1 MYWIDFNGQRNR
13 TFGIEVVSRPSIPA
27 PEIRGEY
34 VSVAG
39 KDGSLLITDGA
50 YENIAINVPM
60 NVVNR
65 PYWLGDSYR
74 RAKAWLRGSGP
85 LRLFD
90 DPSVYYRVK
99 HAGVLDNERFRR
111 GQKFTASFICDPYT
125 YLESGLHA
133 IGAGAI
139 TNPGDLALPKYRLS
153 GNGNVTLTVNGNSVS
168 ATVQGALTIDRDLM
182 IAYTDDKTVVN
193 TATSGD
199 FLPLSLNPGINEVS
213 VSGGS
218 VSIIPNWRML

>member
-1 MYWIDFNGQRNR
+1 MYWIDFNGHRNR
-13 TFGIEVVSRPSIPA
+13 DFGIEVVSRPSIPA

-39 KDGSLLITDGA
+39 QDGSLLITDGA
-50 YENIAINVPM
+50 YENIAIDVPM

-65 PYWLGDSYR
+65 PYWLGDNYR

-85 LRLFD
+85 LRFFD
-90 DPSVYYRVK
+90 DTSVYYRVK
-99 HAGVLDNERFRR
+99 HAGVMDNQRFRR
-111 GQKFTASFICDPYT
+111 GQKFTASFICDPYA
-125 YLESGLHA
+125 YLESGLHT
-133 IGAGAI
+133 ISAGEI
-139 TNPGDLALPKYRLS
+139 TNPGDIALPKYRLT
-153 GNGNVTLTVNGNSVS
+153 GNGEVTLVVNGHSVTADVS
-168 ATVQGALTIDRDLM
+168 GALTIDRDLM

-199 FLPLSLNPGINEVS
+199 FIPLSLQPGLNEVE
-213 VSGGS
+213 VIGGD

>member
-1 MYWIDFNGQRNR
+1 MYWIDFNGHRNR
-13 TFGIEVVSRPSIPA
+13 EYGIEVVSRPSIPA

-39 KDGSLLITDGA
+39 RDGSLLITDGA

-65 PYWLGDSYR
+65 PYWLGDNYR
-74 RAKAWLRGSGP
+74 RAKAWLRGNGP

-90 DPSVYYRVK
+90 DTSVFYRVK
-99 HAGVLDNERFRR
+99 HAGVLENQRFKL

-125 YLESGLHA
+125 YLESGLKS
-133 IGAGAI
+133 IGPGDI
-139 TNPGDLALPKYRLS
+139 LNPGDLAFPKYRLT
-153 GNGNVTLTVNGNSVS
+153 GYGHMVLTVNGNSVS
-168 ATVQGALTIDRDLM
+168 ANVQGALTVDRDLM

-199 FLPLSLNPGINEVS
+199 FLPLSLQPGINEVS
-213 VSGGS
+213 VTGGD
-218 VSIIPNWRML
+218 VTIVPNWRML